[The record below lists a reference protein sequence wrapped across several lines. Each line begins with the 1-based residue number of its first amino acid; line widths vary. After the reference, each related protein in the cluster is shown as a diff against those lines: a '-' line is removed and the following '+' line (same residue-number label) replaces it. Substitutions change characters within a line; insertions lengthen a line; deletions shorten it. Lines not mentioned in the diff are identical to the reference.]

1 MRVTPVLF
9 LVAALTTMASS
20 AFGAAPIV
28 STFDTNLDGWTSQ
41 GTGAVVWFP
50 VGNPGGS
57 AEYNRFISFP
67 DLYAVA
73 PAKFTGN
80 LSAYDGQTFS
90 FDAELTKVEAGNPQS
105 AFGRIDLYY
114 GGLPTPIS
122 QDIAPGV
129 PTTSW
134 QTYSGPFT
142 AAGFGVSQAQW
153 NTALAG
159 VDKLTIFYSPFDV
172 TMANSPTL
180 LDNVI
185 LTPEPGSLSVLA
197 LGMIGLLRR
206 KRTA

>member
-9 LVAALTTMASS
+9 LVAALTTMASN

-41 GTGAVVWFP
+41 GTGAVVFDP

-57 AEYNRFISFP
+57 AEYERFINFP

-90 FDAELTKVEAGNPQS
+90 FDAETVKVETGNPQA

-114 GGLPTPIS
+114 AGLPTPIS

-153 NTALAG
+153 TTALAS
-159 VDKLTIFYSPFDV
+159 VDKLTIFYSPFDL
-172 TMANSPTL
+172 TTADSPTL

-206 KRTA
+206 KWNA